1 MERWDIRNEKGE
13 VTGKTVIR
21 GNTRLAPGE
30 YHLVVHIWVVG
41 SDGRLLIQRRAN
53 DKELMPGEWAA
64 TGGSAVMGE
73 DSVHA
78 AMRELKEELGIA
90 AAKADMHFV
99 RRLTR
104 KNSFVDIWMTQSDTP
119 ADKLTLQP
127 SEVSDAK
134 WIWPMDLLHMVREGG
149 FHNYGRDYFDI
160 VLGAA
165 GKIIAA
171 PAGKQR

>member
-1 MERWDIRNEKGE
+1 MERWDIRNERGE
-13 VTGKTVIR
+13 ITGKTVVR
-21 GNTRLAPGE
+21 GSVRLGPGE
-30 YHLVVHIWVVG
+30 YHLVVHIWIVG

-73 DSVHA
+73 DSIQA
-78 AMRELKEELGIA
+78 ARRELREELGLDIPA
-90 AAKADMHFV
+90 GQMQFI

-104 KNSFVDIWMTQSDTP
+104 KNSFVDIWMAQADTP
-119 ADKLTLQP
+119 ADQLTLQA

-134 WIWPMDLLHMVREGG
+134 WIWPMDLLRMVREGG

-160 VLGAA
+160 IINAA
-165 GKIIAA
+165 GRIVKA
-171 PAGKQR
+171 PAGR